1 MFADRKSRL
10 LAIALLCIM
19 AIVCFGTLYLVG
31 DLARFQE
38 ADTLRESRTALD
50 GVNDPERLGHTLELY
65 PFNRVLKLV
74 ALANRDSVEMDGATR
89 GLLSEAEPAELWK
102 RMEKEE
108 LSSRADL
115 EALGRDLKAAE
126 GNAAGLGPR
135 YDDLGKIERDRVEHD
150 AMALEGRNE
159 TFARFM
165 AMIDEQ
171 HAGLKAVLS
180 KISVSRLAYYRA
192 YEKCVALLAHELGV
206 TKVVNGQFIFRLQSQ
221 ADSYNDAAAAMAAA
235 AKRLAELDTERANLR
250 QSQFDGWKNF
260 VGH

>member
-1 MFADRKSRL
+1 MLADRKSRL
-10 LAIALLCIM
+10 LAIALLCIV
-19 AIVCFGTLYLVG
+19 AIACFGTLYLVG

-38 ADTLRESRTALD
+38 ADALSESRMALD
-50 GVNDPERLGHTLELY
+50 GVNDPERLDQVLEQH

-102 RMEKEE
+102 RMEKE
-108 LSSRADL
+108 LSTRADL

-126 GNAAGLGPR
+126 SNAADLGPS
-135 YDDLGKIERDRVEHD
+135 YDELGKIERNRVEHD

-159 TFARFM
+159 TLARFM

-180 KISVSRLAYYRA
+180 KISASRLAYYRA
-192 YEKCVALLAHELGV
+192 YEKCVALLAGEFGV

-235 AKRLAELDTERANLR
+235 AKRLAELETGRASLR
-250 QSQFDGWKNF
+250 QSQLHDWKNF

>member
-1 MFADRKSRL
+1 MFADRKSRW
-10 LAIALLCIM
+10 LAVALLCIM

-38 ADTLRESRTALD
+38 ADALRESRMALD
-50 GVNDPERLGHTLELY
+50 GVNDPERLDRTLEQH
-65 PFNRVLKLV
+65 PFNRILKLV

-102 RMEKEE
+102 RMEKE
-108 LSSRADL
+108 LSTRADL
-115 EALGRDLKAAE
+115 ETLGRDLKAAE
-126 GNAAGLGPR
+126 SNAAGLGPR
-135 YDDLGKIERDRVEHD
+135 YDELGKVERDRVEHD

-171 HAGLKAVLS
+171 HAGLRAVLS
-180 KISVSRLAYYRA
+180 KISASRLAYYRA
-192 YEKCVALLAHELGV
+192 YEKCVALLAHEFGV

-235 AKRLAELDTERANLR
+235 AKRLAELETERANLR
-250 QSQFDGWKNF
+250 QSQFDEWKNF